1 MSNWLFSSKVNTVY
15 LICLGVMRRLA
26 EPVIDAEIKELPESV
41 DYALQGQGE
50 TEADC
55 SED

>member
-1 MSNWLFSSKVNTVY
+1 MRNIVY

-26 EPVIDAEIKELPESV
+26 EPVIDAEIKELPEGV
-41 DYALQGQGE
+41 GYALQGQGE
-50 TEADC
+50 TGADD

>member
-1 MSNWLFSSKVNTVY
+1 
-15 LICLGVMRRLA
+15 MRRLA
-26 EPVIDAEIKELPESV
+26 EPVIDAEIKELPEGV

-50 TEADC
+50 TGADY